1 MTAYYYCD
9 IIKTEIIKEALIT
22 IQANH
27 SNDKL
32 PPLSGDMTDE
42 EQQFLLNYDPN
53 KYDRPSVATDIVIF
67 SMADLEAS
75 SRRAPTPSL
84 QVLLVKRGQHP
95 YKDHWALPG
104 GFLQRHETIE
114 ECALRE
120 AKEETKVNPRA
131 LLPVGVFSDPE
142 RDIRTR
148 VISHAFVSVVD
159 AEKVTPLGGDDAAEA
174 AWFTVS
180 FERQGQN
187 RTAITLTRG
196 NVQHRCLLEETL
208 DPFGQIHDTI
218 CDNGGLAFDH
228 AKILAAAFRT
238 IRNRHDDYDLVFRFL
253 PEKFTLS
260 SMQRV
265 YEILNNIVD
274 QPANFRRKIMG
285 YVSETDEYENCVGHR
300 PAKLF
305 ERKII
310 ETRS

>member
-1 MTAYYYCD
+1 
-9 IIKTEIIKEALIT
+9 
-22 IQANH
+22 
-27 SNDKL
+27 
-32 PPLSGDMTDE
+32 
-42 EQQFLLNYDPN
+42 
-53 KYDRPSVATDIVIF
+53 
-67 SMADLEAS
+67 MAELEVS

-104 GFLQRHETIE
+104 GFLKRNETIE

-120 AKEETKVNPRA
+120 VEEETKVPPRA
-131 LLPVGVFSDPE
+131 LLPIGVFSDPE
-142 RDIRTR
+142 RDIHTR

-159 AEKVTPLGGDDAAEA
+159 AEKVIPHGGDDASEA
-174 AWFTVS
+174 AWFSVS
-180 FERQGQN
+180 FERQAQN
-187 RTAITLTRG
+187 WTTITLTHG
-196 NVQHRCLLEETL
+196 DVQHCCLLEEKL
-208 DPFGQIHDTI
+208 DRFGQIHDTI

-253 PEKFTLS
+253 PKRFTLS

-265 YEILNNIVD
+265 YEILTNIVD

-285 YVSETDEYENCVGHR
+285 YVSETDEYEICVGHR

-305 ERKII
+305 ERKTI